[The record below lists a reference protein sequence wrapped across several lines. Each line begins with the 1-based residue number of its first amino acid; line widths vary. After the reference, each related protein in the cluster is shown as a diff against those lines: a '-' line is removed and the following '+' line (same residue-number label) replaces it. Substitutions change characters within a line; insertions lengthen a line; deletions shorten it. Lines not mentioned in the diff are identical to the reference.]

1 MSEIVCWH
9 CDFTLSTFKIFFSSG
24 SLLLEL
30 LVLGPRSVP
39 EAETKQV
46 EENHLDSGLSHAY
59 DWNS

>member
-9 CDFTLSTFKIFFSSG
+9 CDFTLSTFKIIFF
-24 SLLLEL
+24 LWVLLEL

>member
-9 CDFTLSTFKIFFSSG
+9 CDFTLSSG